1 MGMNELPDEK
11 GQRVLRLIQELLA
24 DLPDGVASVETRRA
38 DDGSGTIVSLTPT
51 NTTSA
56 PFSVHTD
63 DGLNLIDVSLGTYS
77 TFELSDDSEFDSA
90 LATTRDMCLAVMA
103 GRCEQRFG
111 FFGIRGTIRVDDQR
125 LYCATSYFHFRFLPK
140 VVFYEPY
147 CAAKPQ

>member
-1 MGMNELPDEK
+1 MGMNELPEDK
-11 GQRVLRLIQELLA
+11 GQRALRLIQELLA
-24 DLPDGVASVETRRA
+24 DLPDGVAFVEASRT
-38 DDGSGTIVSLTPT
+38 DDGSGTIVSLIPT

-63 DGLNLIDVSLGTYS
+63 DNLNLIDVSLGKYS
-77 TFELSDDSEFDSA
+77 TFELSDDIEFNSA
-90 LATTRDMCLAVMA
+90 LATTRDLCLAVMA

-125 LYCATSYFHFRFLPK
+125 VYSATSYFHFRCLPK

-147 CAAKPQ
+147 CAATPR